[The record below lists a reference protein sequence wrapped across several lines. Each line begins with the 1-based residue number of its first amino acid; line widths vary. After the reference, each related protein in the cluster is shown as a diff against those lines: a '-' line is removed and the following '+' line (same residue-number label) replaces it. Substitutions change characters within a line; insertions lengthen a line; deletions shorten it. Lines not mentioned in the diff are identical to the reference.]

1 MKFYGKIGYGETV
14 ETVPGVW
21 EEQITE
27 REYFGD
33 FMRNSS
39 SLQSSDKVND
49 NFNISHSIS
58 IVADPYALEKFC
70 FMRYVE
76 FGGTKWKITNVE
88 IQYPRLILSIGG
100 VYNG

>member
-14 ETVPGVW
+14 ETVSGVW
-21 EEQITE
+21 EEQVTE

-33 FMRNSS
+33 FMRNSG

-58 IVADPYALEKFC
+58 IVADPYALDKFC
-70 FMRYVE
+70 FIAYKIDVIFVE
-76 FGGTKWKITNVE
+76 SNNFICGC
-88 IQYPRLILSIGG
+88 SIDSSIFIS
-100 VYNG
+100 VIYL